1 MGIDHELNHYSDLSH
16 QVSETELRLRVY
28 TELSHLLFEY
38 HNDGIDIPKKDM
50 EKAVNWFMEKF
61 YEGQ

>member
-1 MGIDHELNHYSDLSH
+1 MDIQHEFNHYSDPRY

-28 TELSHLLFEY
+28 TELSKLLFEY

-50 EKAVNWFMEKF
+50 ETAINWFMEKF